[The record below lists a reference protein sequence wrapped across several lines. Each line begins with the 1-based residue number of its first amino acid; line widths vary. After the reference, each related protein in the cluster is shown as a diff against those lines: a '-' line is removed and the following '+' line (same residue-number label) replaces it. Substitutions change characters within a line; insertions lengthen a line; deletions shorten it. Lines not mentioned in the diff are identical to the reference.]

1 MAASRVNFT
10 EREMRSQDRIEKLE
24 RSIYGDGNGEK
35 GLIRRVDGMEI
46 FLKSIRKQ
54 NWAIIGLL
62 TALLIELLTKIMG

>member
-1 MAASRVNFT
+1 
-10 EREMRSQDRIEKLE
+10 MRSQDRIEKLE